1 MTLLNPVFYIL
12 EKNGKVCE
20 FLKIFVNKNA
30 IKTVFIVVYLYLW
43 NFAEFLGFRAIG
55 TKFRAFSGEICPF
68 SWELGKFDAKSSGSK
83 RRHCSLRLGHT
94 KVSCTHNYVTNGYL
108 SIFFNHS
115 RIYGVPGFV
124 WRGVQQPEAV
134 RSDRE
139 KLV

>member
-12 EKNGKVCE
+12 EKNGQVCE

-30 IKTVFIVVYLYLW
+30 IKTVFIVVYLYLG

-94 KVSCTHNYVTNGYL
+94 KVSCTHNYVQTGISL
-108 SIFFNHS
+108 FFLTILVYMAFPGS
-115 RIYGVPGFV
+115 CGVGFNS
-124 WRGVQQPEAV
+124 Q
-134 RSDRE
+134 
-139 KLV
+139 KL